1 MDWIIANGAV
11 SQIQARFWT
20 NQIVSGIHYLH
31 KNRIAH
37 RDIKCENI
45 LITEKNNIKLT
56 DFGFSR
62 SDTI

>member
-1 MDWIIANGAV
+1 MDWIIANGAI
-11 SQIQARFWT
+11 SHDQSKFWSK
-20 NQIVSGIHYLH
+20 QIVSGLEYLH
-31 KNRIAH
+31 KIHIAH

-62 SDTI
+62 LEIS